1 MKLLITIVIPL
12 SDNICYTRN
21 NSQFKHDASIP
32 EMRLIVRQLVSKLP
46 PRSPLFRYQLF
57 RELIYLRVAN
67 PPRNR
72 DRPCL
77 PKSDAWY
84 LSDGAR
90 WRGGREKEKGK
101 KKRSVVE
108 ELRRVSKGTSERKH
122 YKAAIEGCASNI
134 VRCNPSLWDPGQT
147 VFISFV
153 YRGLH
158 VRVSTMKHRTDV
170 NVSRN
175 RKPEHATL
183 QVCARAWLRGGGAA
197 VQNAKLSRMCS
208 RPCLGSPPPIEK

>member
-72 DRPCL
+72 DLLAEKWCMIFE
-77 PKSDAWY
+77 
-84 LSDGAR
+84 R
-90 WRGGREKEKGK
+90 WCSLKRGKRKRERK

-183 QVCARAWLRGGGAA
+183 QVCARAWLPGGGAA